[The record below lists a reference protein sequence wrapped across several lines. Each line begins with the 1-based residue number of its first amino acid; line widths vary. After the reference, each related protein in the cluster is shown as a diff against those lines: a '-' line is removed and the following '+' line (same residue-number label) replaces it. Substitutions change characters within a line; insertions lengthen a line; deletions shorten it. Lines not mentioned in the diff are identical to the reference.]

1 MDTTLD
7 APATLPGITVAP
19 GAAARIREI
28 LAAEPPE
35 KFVRLAVNA
44 GGCSGFSYA
53 FSVDDALG
61 AEDKLHGEPGAGLVV
76 DAASL
81 DLLAGCVV
89 DYTDSLAGAHFAVT
103 NPNASSGCGCG
114 TSFAV

>member
-1 MDTTLD
+1 MTDVPPSP
-7 APATLPGITVAP
+7 PAITVGPA
-19 GAAARIREI
+19 AAARIREI
-28 LAAEPPE
+28 LAGQPANR
-35 KFVRLAVNA
+35 FVRLAVNA

-53 FSVDDALG
+53 FDLDEAMEPDDVRF
-61 AEDKLHGEPGAGLVV
+61 GEPGAGLVV

-81 DLLAGCVV
+81 ALLAGSRVEFEE
-89 DYTDSLAGAHFAVT
+89 SLSGSAFKVT

>member
-1 MDTTLD
+1 MTESAE
-7 APATLPGITVAP
+7 APSIAIGP
-19 GAAARIREI
+19 GAAQRIREI
-28 LAAEPPE
+28 LAGQPPG

-53 FSVDDALG
+53 FDVDDRMEPDDRLF
-61 AEDKLHGEPGAGLVV
+61 GERGAGLIV

-81 DLLAGCVV
+81 ELLAGSVV
-89 DYTDSLAGAHFAVT
+89 EFEDALSGSAFKVK

-114 TSFAV
+114 TSFAA

>member
-1 MDTTLD
+1 MTDT
-7 APATLPGITVAP
+7 ATLPGITVGP

-28 LAAEPPE
+28 LSGQPPE

-53 FSVDDALG
+53 FDLDDRREADDRMFG
-61 AEDKLHGEPGAGLVV
+61 EDGAGLVV

-81 DLLAGCVV
+81 DLLAGSVV
-89 DYTDSLAGAHFAVT
+89 EYEESLAGSHFKVS
-103 NPNASSGCGCG
+103 NPNATSGCGCG
-114 TSFAV
+114 TSFSV